1 MHLLY
6 SKHKLLQLLNINFL
20 GCFHFCN
27 NLQCVFFLKR
37 ATLGLFSKAFRN
49 QFQIY
54 AQKGGDSYQ
63 VNMKKDTNSN
73 YLVLLSKYVIS
84 QWVHAAGNLTEGWLV
99 SFLSSHLSLC
109 VCIPSSVWFMKQCSL
124 PMCVSTGSGSLV
136 RRCAP
141 EELCLVSGQHQS
153 AAAPGPLLFFSLSL
167 SLSVR
172 IQTCTSIHQH
182 AFFPL
187 S

>member
-1 MHLLY
+1 M
-6 SKHKLLQLLNINFL
+6 LQLSAMCLLFKESYL
-20 GCFHFCN
+20 RS
-27 NLQCVFFLKR
+27 VFESIHESISDLC
-37 ATLGLFSKAFRN
+37 SK
-49 QFQIY
+49 
-54 AQKGGDSYQ
+54 KGGDSYQ

-84 QWVHAAGNLTEGWLV
+84 QWVHAAGNLTEGRLV
-99 SFLSSHLSLC
+99 LFLSSHLSLWVC
-109 VCIPSSVWFMKQCSL
+109 VPSSVWFMKQCSL

-153 AAAPGPLLFFSLSL
+153 ATAPGPLLVFSLSL

-182 AFFPL
+182 AFFPPWAKPSFQRL
-187 S
+187 L